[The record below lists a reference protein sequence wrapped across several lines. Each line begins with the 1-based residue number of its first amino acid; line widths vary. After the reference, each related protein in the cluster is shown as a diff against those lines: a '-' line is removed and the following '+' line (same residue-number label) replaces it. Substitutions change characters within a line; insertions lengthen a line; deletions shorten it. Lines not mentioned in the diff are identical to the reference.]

1 MHLLPVY
8 SVILIRMPIVKI
20 KYVTLGACI
29 VFNELSEINLI
40 LEVVHQCGL
49 KGVSSE
55 NWGLGCYTC
64 TSFKS
69 SLQGD
74 DMTDILI

>member
-1 MHLLPVY
+1 MMHLLPVY

-55 NWGLGCYTC
+55 N
-64 TSFKS
+64 
-69 SLQGD
+69 
-74 DMTDILI
+74 